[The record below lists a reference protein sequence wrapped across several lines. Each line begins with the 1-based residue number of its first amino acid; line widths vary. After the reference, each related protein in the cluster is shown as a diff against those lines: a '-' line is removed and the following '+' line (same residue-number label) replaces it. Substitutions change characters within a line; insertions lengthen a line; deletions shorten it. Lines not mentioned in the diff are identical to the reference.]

1 MTRLIV
7 SNIIS
12 AEYFKEHLH
21 TPYFI
26 IVQEIPFVIILITNI
41 FLIEGLIENSRR
53 KQEMT
58 SDSAERLMKKQKHP
72 LPKTVMIVTVVY
84 LICMVPNRIMVR
96 LLFARVVVNE
106 SNII

>member
-1 MTRLIV
+1 
-7 SNIIS
+7 
-12 AEYFKEHLH
+12 
-21 TPYFI
+21 
-26 IVQEIPFVIILITNI
+26 
-41 FLIEGLIENSRR
+41 
-53 KQEMT
+53 MT

-84 LICMVPNRIMVR
+84 LICMVPNRIMVG